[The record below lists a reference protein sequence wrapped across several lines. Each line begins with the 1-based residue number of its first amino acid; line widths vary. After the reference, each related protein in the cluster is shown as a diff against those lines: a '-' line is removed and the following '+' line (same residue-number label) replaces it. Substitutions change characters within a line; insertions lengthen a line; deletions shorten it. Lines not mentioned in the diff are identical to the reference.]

1 MQETRQLFGDRVLT
15 QAVVGVAIGSQAP
28 IGVGIGHGFHR
39 TGEPMVVTA
48 STTDRVLRLDD
59 EPALDVYL
67 TRMNADPSAYEDLSI
82 LREIASRHALG
93 LQRVGGEELRA
104 VLGADYGERSLT
116 AADIPEGS
124 MLWVMEGDAD
134 SVRDGAGVAC
144 EEALRLLEGRDPIG
158 MVAFDCL
165 GRRMILG
172 EEGIREEIAL
182 ITSCAPGVPLAGFY
196 TYGEIGRVRG
206 SRGIHSATLVLL
218 ALA

>member
-1 MQETRQLFGDRVLT
+1 MVLT
-15 QAVVGVAIGSQAP
+15 HAVVGVAIGSQAP

-59 EPALDVYL
+59 EPALDDYL
-67 TRMNADPSAYEDLSI
+67 KRMNADPSAYKDLSI
-82 LREIASRHALG
+82 LQEIASRHALG

-124 MLWVMEGDAD
+124 MLWVMEGDAA
-134 SVRDGAGVAC
+134 SVRDGAGVGC
-144 EEALRLLEGRDPIG
+144 EQAFRMLEGRDPIG

-165 GRRMILG
+165 ARRMILG

-182 ITSCAPGVPLAGFY
+182 ITSRAPGVPLAGFY